1 MSSILVT
8 GGAGYIGS
16 HMVLALRR
24 AGYRTIVFD
33 NLSEGHRAAVHGEE
47 LIDGDLSDKGTVRA
61 AIRRHRPQAIF
72 HFAASCQVGES
83 VVNPHK
89 YYLNNVAGTMNLLE
103 AALEVGVPRFIFS
116 STAAL
121 YGEPEETPITEAHPL
136 KPINP
141 YGWSKLMG
149 EQMLAD
155 ASRAYG
161 LRYVAFRYFNA
172 AGADPTAGLGEDH
185 RPESHLIPNAIL
197 AALDGE
203 HEMVIHGNDYPTRDG
218 SCIRDYVHVLD
229 LADAHLRGLEYLENE
244 GESISVNLGTAN
256 GTSVLEV
263 VAAVQENTGLPVPH
277 RIAERRPGDPA
288 ILVASNQRAKD
299 VLGWEPKRD
308 LGQIIRDAYDF
319 LKRHPDGY
327 PDVAPS
333 GDGMI
338 PQPQPEPTR

>member
-24 AGYRTIVFD
+24 AGYRTIVLD

-47 LIDGDLSDKGTVRA
+47 LVEGDLADKGTVRA
-61 AIRRHRPQAIF
+61 VLRRHRPQAIF
-72 HFAASCQVGES
+72 HFAASCLVGES
-83 VVNPHK
+83 VENPHK
-89 YYLNNVAGTMNLLE
+89 YYRNNVAGTLYLLE

-121 YGEPEETPITEAHPL
+121 YGEPVETPITEKHPL
-136 KPINP
+136 QPINP

-155 ASRAYG
+155 ASKAYG

-172 AGADPTAGLGEDH
+172 AGADPGAGLGEDH
-185 RPESHLIPNAIL
+185 RPESHLIPNAIR

-203 HEMVIHGNDYPTRDG
+203 HEMVIHGGDYPTRDG

-229 LADAHLRGLEYLENE
+229 LADAHLRGLEYLEND
-244 GESISVNLGTAN
+244 GESTSINLGTTT

-263 VAAVQENTGLPVPH
+263 VKAVEENTGLPVPH
-277 RIAERRPGDPA
+277 RVAERRPGDPA
-288 ILVASNQRAKD
+288 VLVASNQRAQEL
-299 VLGWEPKRD
+299 LGWEPKRD

-319 LKRHPDGY
+319 LKRHPEGY
-327 PDVAPS
+327 PDVEATQ
-333 GDGMI
+333 DGL
-338 PQPQPEPTR
+338 QPQPEPSR